1 MDDIVWNIAG
11 GIGISGLIVALFNIR
26 QALLLGLGVGWL
38 SLFAILVLSF
48 PSLQETTLWAFTV
61 KVIVALGNIL
71 LLLGLMGF
79 YLLCVYENRDYIAD
93 GDMPDTWYL
102 FSYFAV
108 SSFALN
114 LMAIV
119 SYSKEK
125 SPGFKAISLLLTTVA
140 AWFVFIE
147 FIICT
152 YFRTDG
158 FLV

>member
-11 GIGISGLIVALFNIR
+11 GIGISGLLVALFNIR
-26 QALLLGLGVGWL
+26 QALLLGVGIGWL
-38 SLFAILVLSF
+38 SLFSILVLSF
-48 PSLQETTLWAFTV
+48 PPLQETTLWAFIV

-79 YLLCVYENRDYIAD
+79 YLICIYKNRDYIAD
-93 GDMPDTWYL
+93 GVMPDTWYL

-108 SSFALN
+108 ITFALN

-119 SYSKEK
+119 SYSKVK
-125 SPGFKAISLLLTTVA
+125 SPGFKALSLVFTSLT